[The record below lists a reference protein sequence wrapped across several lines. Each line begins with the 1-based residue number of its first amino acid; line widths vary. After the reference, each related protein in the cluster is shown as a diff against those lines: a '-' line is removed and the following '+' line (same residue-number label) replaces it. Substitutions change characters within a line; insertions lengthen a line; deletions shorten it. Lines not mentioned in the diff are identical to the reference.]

1 MPCIHPASE
10 PAATPASPS
19 AQRAQ
24 FTGQNAKFS
33 GQPGPPGGTARTRP
47 AALRHRQV
55 AGYVTGQ

>member
-1 MPCIHPASE
+1 MPCIHPASA

-33 GQPGPPGGTARTRP
+33 GPPGGTARTWP
-47 AALRHRQV
+47 AALRHRLV